1 VIFVTTMS
9 SFSWSSMVELCVVDS
24 VSECVEALVDTEVCS
39 PHVDVLDCTDD
50 LGLPF
55 IISLDRVLSCE
66 LVEV

>member
-1 VIFVTTMS
+1 
-9 SFSWSSMVELCVVDS
+9 VVDS
-24 VSECVEALVDTEVCS
+24 VSECVGLFVEAEVCS
-39 PHVDVLDCTDD
+39 SHVDVLDCSDD